1 MNNENLYNEIKI
13 ALKNRELTAYY
24 QPQYNTVT
32 GRMVS
37 AEALVRWI
45 RPDGSMR
52 SPAEFIPFAEE
63 NGIVTEIDW
72 YILHEAC
79 RTLRKQMDMGS
90 KPRLIAVNFSRLHL
104 DERDFTEKLCGILDS
119 YGITHDL
126 IGVELTESAMTEH
139 NEDTILFVK
148 RLREEGFSVAIDDFG
163 SGMSSLM
170 LVHDIDADVL
180 KIDRS
185 LLRHNCQVEKERI
198 LLESTIEFARRLKMH
213 IVAEGVETQEQLGF
227 LRTCGCSS
235 VQGFLFAKPMPE
247 SEYLSLSSEPVQS
260 DDILMSQSTASAL
273 ALLTDAI
280 FTRFPLIITIN
291 LTRNSYYMMAYENFT
306 QCTCAASGA
315 FDELI
320 AHGASTM
327 HPEDMEL
334 FRTTFSRE
342 NLMRAHDSGEQCVK
356 VVTRQICEDGIY
368 RRVETADYFVKSPF
382 SDDVLVFAFCQNLE

>member
-1 MNNENLYNEIKI
+1 MDNEILLNEIKSAI
-13 ALKNRELTAYY
+13 QNHELVAYY

-32 GRMVS
+32 GRLIS
-37 AEALVRWI
+37 AEALVRWV
-45 RPDGSMR
+45 RADGTLR

-63 NGIVTEIDW
+63 HGIVTEIDW
-72 YILHEAC
+72 YILHETC
-79 RTLRKQMDMGS
+79 KTLRKQEEQGH
-90 KPRLIAVNFSRLHL
+90 KPRLIAVNFSRRHF
-104 DERDFTEKLCGILDS
+104 EENDFVEKLCDIVDS
-119 YGITHDL
+119 HGVSRSL
-126 IGVELTESAMTEH
+126 IGVELTESAMMEH
-139 NEDTILFVK
+139 DADVITLVK
-148 RLREEGFSVAIDDFG
+148 RIREAGFRVAIDDFG

-185 LLRHNCQVEKERI
+185 LLRHNCQDEKERI

-213 IVAEGVETQEQLGF
+213 IVAEGVETNEQLGF

-235 VQGFLFAKPMPE
+235 IQGFLFARPMPE
-247 SEYLSLSSEPVQS
+247 AEYLSLSQS
-260 DDILMSQSTASAL
+260 PMQTEDILMSQSTASAL
-273 ALLTDAI
+273 SLLTEAI
-280 FTRFPLIITIN
+280 FTRFPLVIAIN

-306 QCTCAASGA
+306 QCTCAASGH

-334 FRTTFSRE
+334 FRSTFSLE
-342 NLMRAHDSGEQCVK
+342 NLMRAHEAGEKCVS

-368 RRVETADYFVKSPF
+368 RKVETADYFVKSPF
-382 SDDVLVFAFCQNLE
+382 SEDVLVYALCQNLE